1 MAKTKKKK
9 EETKSNLSIL
19 KLKELLPASEL
30 KAMLLDARSVDLRR
44 YVFEIAGQEPHPSQD
59 DSAII
64 KHLCKWIDG
73 DKNWTYAPDMPK
85 STTRRSSIE
94 PTENTHEEGTMKTAT
109 AQKIE
114 TKKANVKATKVKVV
128 ESDVKASKGKKASAH
143 IVGKTTGKTRPQF
156 LIDLIVANVKA
167 KKTDAE
173 MTAIAVKEFG
183 AENIPGETGLYNI
196 PRWRSGANY
205 FRSTGK
211 FGLKKSDPK
220 FVSFG
225 K

>member
-1 MAKTKKKK
+1 M
-9 EETKSNLSIL
+9 
-19 KLKELLPASEL
+19 
-30 KAMLLDARSVDLRR
+30 
-44 YVFEIAGQEPHPSQD
+44 
-59 DSAII
+59 
-64 KHLCKWIDG
+64 
-73 DKNWTYAPDMPK
+73 YAPNMP
-85 STTRRSSIE
+85 TNGTRRPSADNN
-94 PTENTHEEGTMKTAT
+94 TAHTHEEGEMKNTAT
-109 AQKIE
+109 AKKIE
-114 TKKANVKATKVKVV
+114 TKKTNVKAAKATKVKVV
-128 ESDVKASKGKKASAH
+128 KSDVKKSKVKKATEH

-183 AENIPGETGLYNI
+183 AENIPGDTGLYNI

-211 FGLKKSDPK
+211 YGLKKSDPK